1 MAARHTLLFVDDEEN
16 ILKALRRLFHR
27 TGHEILTARSGPE
40 ALEVLAERPVSLI
53 LTDQRMPG
61 MTGTEMLTK
70 ARELRPDA
78 VRIVLT
84 GYADVKAAMEA
95 INDGRVLRFL
105 PKPWD
110 DRGLLEVVEQALADL
125 DLRREN
131 AALQEQVRLQNEELR
146 RLNTDLERR
155 VRERTEELRQALER
169 SDGLV
174 ETLRRQNLAV
184 IKGFAGLLD
193 LRSEA
198 LGAHCRRVAALV
210 APVCARLGIKDRQ
223 RIQDIIVAALLHD
236 IGKIGL
242 PDAVLAKDAPRLGS
256 AEREEMRKHP
266 VLGQG
271 QIQVIEG
278 LGEVARIVR
287 HHHENVDGSG
297 YPDGLMAEDIPLGAR
312 IIRVID
318 AHDHLTRGGIRKG
331 VEERFALQAMDRQ
344 VSHHFDGE
352 IFNALLDALEER
364 RDSYDTTK
372 EKKVTLEELQEGMVL
387 SRDLRTRNGILLV
400 PKDEPLRPSYLEK
413 IRNFAALYPTDPYA
427 YVYRGGAGP
436 PGQGDMAS
444 PARPPG

>member
-1 MAARHTLLFVDDEEN
+1 MAGRHTLLFVDDEEN

-27 TGHEILTARSGPE
+27 TGHEILTASSGAE
-40 ALEVLAERPVSLI
+40 ALRVLARRPVSLI
-53 LTDQRMPG
+53 VTDQRMPG
-61 MTGTEMLTK
+61 MTGTEMLAE
-70 ARELRPDA
+70 ARELQPDA

-95 INDGRVLRFL
+95 INDGRVYRFL

-110 DRGLLEVVEQALADL
+110 DRGLVEIVEQALADL

-131 AALQEQVRLQNEELR
+131 AALQERVHLQNEELK

-155 VRERTEELRQALER
+155 VRERTQELRMALAH
-169 SDGLV
+169 SDSLN
-174 ETLRRQNLAV
+174 ETLRRQNLTI
-184 IKGFAGLLD
+184 IKAFAGLLD
-193 LRSEA
+193 LRSQA
-198 LGAHCRRVAALV
+198 LGAHCRRVAGLV
-210 APVCARLGIKDRQ
+210 APVCARLGIGDRQ
-223 RIQDIIVAALLHD
+223 KVQDIIVAALLHD

-242 PDAVLAKDAPRLGS
+242 SDVVLAKDARRLGS

-266 VLGQG
+266 VVGQG

-287 HHHENVDGSG
+287 HHHENLDGSG

-331 VEERFALQAMDRQ
+331 VEERLALQAMDRQ

-352 IFNALLDALEER
+352 VFNAFLDTLEER
-364 RDSYDTTK
+364 RDAYDTTK
-372 EKKVTLEELQEGMVL
+372 EKKVPLEELQEGMVL

-413 IRNFAALYPTDPYA
+413 IRNFAALYPTDSYA
-427 YVYRGGAGP
+427 YVCRGGVGRPAQSEPAPGP
-436 PGQGDMAS
+436 
-444 PARPPG
+444 